1 MLKNVTLALTLVTLS
16 LFVGCG
22 KDNQTNQPVASKAAP
37 KATPPYS
44 IIGIETTDVNGS
56 TAITASTRFHTPNIF
71 KQNCFKSEEIKN
83 LSIKNTTYRVFNIYN
98 AECKSATEK
107 NLVVTLLHNTKNN
120 KLYHSKLDQYTEVG
134 ALLEIGMYPG
144 PNVFLI
150 RNLCGKLNKSADK
163 ASCTFEVEA
172 SGKIKSGSFK
182 TL

>member
-71 KQNCFKSEEIKN
+71 KQNCFKSEEIKK
-83 LSIKNTTYRVFNIYN
+83 SAHRAFSIYN
-98 AECKSATEK
+98 AECKSATDK
-107 NLVVTLLHNTKNN
+107 NLVVTLVHNTNDN
-120 KLYHSKLDQYTEVG
+120 RLYTSNGTRPPVEVG
-134 ALLEIGMYPG
+134 SLLEIGMYPG

-150 RNLCGKLNKSADK
+150 RNLCGKLNKSTAK